1 MQKPSPKVVAL
12 LATVMLILTVI
23 TLLYQR
29 EKPFLPQQ
37 LQTAILFQDLSSQEK
52 NDPIFQAS
60 LTFLQE
66 KRSLKGYED
75 GTFKP
80 EKLVNRAEFMKM
92 LVTSINQE
100 DIPDPKGPCFKDV
113 KGDEWY
119 ARFIC
124 YGKEKEWI
132 SGYEDMT
139 FRPEKEVNQA
149 EMMKLIAVAMDWDGY
164 TKRSEVYD
172 MNNSRSKTIKYT
184 GDNIKEGTSQ
194 WYAKYADLMVAK
206 KIIPENELNPKKFM
220 SRKDVALALF
230 RMLLIDSLKVDTF
243 EEAKIPDLFRVV
255 KISFTPEPPPTPEA
269 PARTKKN
276 NMRQ

>member
-37 LQTAILFQDLSSQEK
+37 LRTAVLFPDLSSQEK

-66 KRSLKGYED
+66 KKSLKGYDD

-80 EKLVNRAEFMKM
+80 EKPVNRAEFMKM
-92 LVTSINQE
+92 LVTSIDQKN
-100 DIPDPKGPCFKDV
+100 IPEAKGPCFKDI
-113 KGDEWY
+113 KKDEWY
-119 ARFIC
+119 SRYIC

-132 SGYEDMT
+132 SGYTDMT
-139 FRPEKEVNQA
+139 FKPENTVNQA
-149 EMMKLIAVAMDWDGY
+149 EMMKLIAVAMEWDA
-164 TKRSEVYD
+164 RSEAECTLIETC
-172 MNNSRSKTIKYT
+172 N
-184 GDNIKEGTSQ
+184 Q
-194 WYAKYADLMVAK
+194 WYAKYAHLMVAK
-206 KIIPENELNPKKFM
+206 KIIPENELNPEKLM

-230 RMLLIDSLKVDTF
+230 RTMLIDSLKVNTF
-243 EEAKIPDLFRVV
+243 EEAKIPDLFRVA
-255 KISFTPEPPPTPEA
+255 KISFTPEPAPTPEA

-276 NMRQ
+276 NTQQ